1 MISVT
6 ALMFV
11 RNEAHGLAT
20 VLQHLFRDGLQLAVI
35 DHSSDDGTATL
46 LDRHADRIVA
56 RRNLPF
62 TGVFDLAAMLEAVG
76 DLAVG
81 LRTDW
86 FVLWSGDEILQS
98 PVAGE
103 SIREGLARADRGGA
117 NVVNF
122 DEFVFVPSSETAAH
136 EGRDFFTEMTGY
148 YHFAPHPLRLM
159 RAWRADAGLRLGSAG
174 HRLEGA
180 SLRIHPENFLLR
192 HYPHLS
198 LTHARRKYPTRC
210 FAPAA
215 LARGWHHNRVGI
227 DPMAVKLPPRDRL
240 RHVTHPD
247 DRGLDTSDP
256 WREHYWESARRPAQ

>member
-1 MISVT
+1 MVSVT

-20 VLQHLFRDGLQLAVI
+20 VLDHLFRDGVQLAVI
-35 DHSSDDGTATL
+35 DHGSDDGTAAL

-56 RRNLPF
+56 RRHMSF
-62 TGVFDLAAMLEAVG
+62 TGVFDLAAMLVAVG
-76 DLAVG
+76 ELAAG

-98 PVAGE
+98 PVASE
-103 SIREGLARADRGGA
+103 SLRQGLTRADRNGA

-122 DEFVFVPSSETAAH
+122 DEFVFVPTTDDASH

-159 RAWRADAGLRLGSAG
+159 RAWRAEAGLRLGSAG

-180 SLRIHPENFLLR
+180 PLRIHPENFLLR

-198 LTHARRKYPTRC
+198 LAHARRKYPTRQ
-210 FAPAA
+210 FAPEA
-215 LARGWHHNRVGI
+215 LARGWHHNRVDI
-227 DPMAVKLPPRDRL
+227 DPAAVTLPSHDRL
-240 RHVTHPD
+240 KHVAYPD
-247 DRGLDTSDP
+247 DRDLDISTP
-256 WREHYWESARRPAQ
+256 WRQHYWESARRSAQ